1 MVMTVHDEFIS
12 FDQICQRRK
21 AYPTLTGLFEERE
34 KKLQNAR
41 VSLNQTFE
49 LTMRL
54 KELD

>member
-1 MVMTVHDEFIS
+1 MTVHDEFIS